1 MKKIIDVLSA
11 SVIAGLLVGLGFSVR
26 EIVKGDYVKYD
37 ILRLGG
43 LSLQEHLNKWTALA
57 VGVSVG
63 ALVIFYVAKLAWKW
77 FFSKMVEVQVKDKR
91 RLVVFVICCVFFVC
105 VGWTVNHYWLPH
117 KFERVS
123 LFADVVILLF
133 TVGLWFLLTRIRW
146 AELYGLKLRS
156 CIRKAALILLL
167 CLLGLNL
174 GVGLWMSVDARRRPN
189 IILISID
196 TLRWDHLG
204 CYGYERNTTPNI
216 DEFAK
221 ESLFF
226 EDAYSPWPV
235 TVPAL
240 NSMMTGC
247 LISNEPGE
255 DITSY
260 YCETTYLAEILT
272 RLGYYTVGFTDH
284 SVLGSKTRGRNEWYV
299 VRRGFSTFLNF
310 GKGRKGVTSDVLT
323 RNAITWLSKNHKDS
337 FFLWVHYF
345 DPHHNYNPLPEYEGL
360 FGFSEKDCGRI
371 YNPMDILEVRE
382 IEESLTGKEIECLM
396 CLYDSEIFYTDMHI
410 GRLLDKI
417 KELKLWEDSVIII
430 TADHGE
436 EFKERERVGH
446 GTSVYNEVIRVPLMV
461 KIPDRAPGII
471 RGNIGT
477 EEVFNIVWDLV
488 SNKEM
493 KLNDEDIISRTHPS
507 SRAEK
512 PDANDFT
519 IVSGDYKYICNPET
533 GNEEFYALREDVSE
547 QNNLLADSA
556 YEGKKLELK
565 QKLASWL
572 RENKVDVGGSSKE
585 SLESREELD
594 RQLKALGYVR

>member
-1 MKKIIDVLSA
+1 VKKIIDVLSV
-11 SVIAGLLVGLGFSVR
+11 SVVAGLLVGLSFSVY
-26 EIVKGDYVKYD
+26 EIVTGNYIKYD

-43 LSLQEHLNKWTALA
+43 LSLQEHLNKWMVLV

-63 ALVIFYVAKLAWKW
+63 VFVFVPVAKFIWKL
-77 FFSKMVEVQVKDKR
+77 FFSKVIEVQVKDRKK
-91 RLVVFVICCVFFVC
+91 LAAFVVCCAFFVW

-117 KFERVS
+117 KFKPVS

-133 TVGLWFLLTRIRW
+133 TVGLWFFLTRIRW
-146 AELYGLKLRS
+146 GELYSFKRRGR
-156 CIRKAALILLL
+156 IRKTALILLL

-174 GVGLWMSVDARRRPN
+174 GVRLGIKLYAHGRPN
-189 IILISID
+189 VILISID
-196 TLRWDHLG
+196 TLRADHLG
-204 CYGYERNTTPNI
+204 CYGYERNTSPNI

-226 EDAYSPWPV
+226 ENAYSPWPI
-235 TVPAL
+235 TAPAL

-247 LISNEPGE
+247 LISNERGD

-260 YCETTYLAEILT
+260 YCNTTYLAEILAK
-272 RLGYYTVGFTDH
+272 LGYYTAGFTDH
-284 SVLGSKTRGRNEWYV
+284 KVLGSKTRGANEWYV
-299 VRRGFSTFLNF
+299 IRRGFNTFRNF
-310 GKGRKGVTSDVLT
+310 GKGRKGVTSHVLT
-323 RNAITWLSKNHKDS
+323 RNAIKWLSKNHKNS

-360 FGFSEKDCGRI
+360 FGFTEKDCGRI
-371 YNPMDILEVRE
+371 YNPMDILEVWE
-382 IEESLTGKEIECLM
+382 IEESLTEEEIECLM
-396 CLYDSEIFYTDMHI
+396 CLYDSEIFYTDGQI

-436 EFKERERVGH
+436 EFKERERVDH

-461 KIPDRAPGII
+461 KIPGQVPVRI

-477 EEVFNIVWDLV
+477 QEVFNIVCRLV
-488 SNKEM
+488 SNKETE
-493 KLNDEDIISRTHPS
+493 LNDADIISRTHPS
-507 SRAEK
+507 GRKKKAK
-512 PDANDFT
+512 LNDFA
-519 IVSGDYKYICNPET
+519 IISGDYKYICNPET
-533 GNEEFYALREDVSE
+533 GNEEFYCLREDAAE
-547 QNNLLADSA
+547 KNNLLADSA

-572 RENKVDVGGSSKE
+572 RENKVNVGTPSKE
-585 SLESREELD
+585 SLENKEELN
-594 RQLKALGYVR
+594 RQLRGLGYVR